1 MLKSAVKPYN
11 SGGTNAQAAV
21 KIAIDELESVEHW
34 YTRHIILLS
43 DGDVNISEEYIQ
55 KAQDKKIKIHTIG
68 LGYGASNSRLKSY
81 AESTGGQFFAAATAE
96 ELEAIYNDLS
106 RDNHFDLQNMEDLD
120 KDGLPD
126 EFEVSGLV
134 VSNAQ
139 IFYTDPEIR
148 IVTGTD
154 CLTGKKFQSKILS
167 L

>member
-1 MLKSAVKPYN
+1 M
-11 SGGTNAQAAV
+11 
-21 KIAIDELESVEHW
+21 ESVEHW

-120 KDGLPD
+120 GDGLPD

-139 IFYTDPEIR
+139 IFYTDPENPDCDGDGLLDGEEISIENPKFVIKR
-148 IVTGTD
+148 I
-154 CLTGKKFQSKILS
+154 LQAAMRNILH
-167 L
+167 